1 MAEKRNPLKDFFFQS
16 WQQKS
21 LSIFC
26 ALIIWLLVNHSITS
40 NKIFPNVAVK
50 ITKLPEN
57 KTIEG
62 LQSNGFLKNG
72 ITLTLKGKKATLEKI
87 KSNDLEIHIDASAKE
102 DDWVAKISQRHLVC
116 LNPEIDLYRSVDQV
130 FHPEFILKLSPL
142 MTKKIPVRIARP
154 LGEPPKGYQ
163 FLDIWPQQFYH
174 TVSGPKQLVEDLRRK
189 GIEVSF
195 NLNDIS
201 SEDLDHLESAFPGDD
216 EIYFF
221 VPNKWKK
228 IFIPFDKE
236 ELIEIN
242 DPTAYHL
249 RIVFLRKEF
258 LPLKQKIPLHV
269 FLPTKIQEINSSR
282 QIFIKENELV
292 KDLYGTKQLDIPL
305 YARNVSRQFLDLVK
319 NYLQISIIAPKD
331 LQKVGLDWSIQ
342 FLNPAK
348 LEDLYV
354 EQLLPQKEI
363 NPQLHEKH
371 LRERFR
377 DYMQNFALFTKEQKE
392 LALKISIEN
401 EQIVVEDASSQQF
414 LSKIHHEEK
423 SSHHQESSF

>member
-1 MAEKRNPLKDFFFQS
+1 MAEKPNPLKEFFLQS
-16 WQQKS
+16 RQQKF

-26 ALIIWLLVNHSITS
+26 AVIIWLFVNHSITS
-40 NKIFPNVAVK
+40 NRVFPNVSVK
-50 ITKLPEN
+50 IIKLPEN

-62 LQSNGFLKNG
+62 LQSNHFLKNG

-87 KSNDLEIHIDASAKE
+87 KSSDLEIHIDASEKE
-102 DDWVAKISQRHLVC
+102 DDWVAKISQRNIVC
-116 LNPEIDLYRSVDQV
+116 LNPEIDIYRSVDQV

-142 MTKKIPVRIARP
+142 MTKKIPVRISKP

-174 TVSGPKQLVEDLRRK
+174 TLSGPKQLVEDLRKK
-189 GIEVSF
+189 GIEIAF
-195 NLNDIS
+195 NLNDINT
-201 SEDLDHLESAFPGDD
+201 EDLDHLESAFPGDD

-258 LPLKQKIPLHV
+258 LPLKHSIPLQV
-269 FLPTKIQEINSSR
+269 FLPSQTREKNQSR
-282 QIFIKENELV
+282 QIFIKDNEIV
-292 KDLYGTKQLDIPL
+292 KGRQGAKELRIPL
-305 YARNVSRQFLDLVK
+305 YVRNVSRQFLDLVK
-319 NYLQISIIAPKD
+319 NYLQISIIATDD

-342 FLNPAK
+342 FLNPNK

-354 EQLLPQKEI
+354 KQLLPQKEI

-401 EQIVVEDASSQQF
+401 GAISVEDTSSQQF

-423 SSHHQESSF
+423 SRDHQESSF